1 MLYAL
6 LFFRKGSVVSRVR
19 LIASDLDGT
28 LLRPDGTVSERS
40 RLALRRAQDAGI
52 AVVLVSG
59 RHPSFLRTKAQE
71 AGVEGLALCSNG
83 AIVYDP
89 GADAIVRHMALDPE
103 VARRLISG
111 LREAVPD
118 VAFAIELGPR
128 MSWEP
133 PFAARRG
140 ATSVEVQVC
149 GDVLE
154 LCAEPVTK
162 LIARH
167 PDIESDALMEHARR
181 IAGED
186 MATITY
192 STPHLIE
199 ISRAGVHKAAG
210 LAALCEERGIFPEH
224 VVAFGDMPND
234 LPMLRWAGRGVAVA
248 NAHPQV
254 LETAD
259 EVTRSNVEDGVAVVV
274 ERLLRCA

>member
-1 MLYAL
+1 M
-6 LFFRKGSVVSRVR
+6 SRVR

-28 LLRPDGTVSERS
+28 LLRPDGMVSERS

-59 RHPSFLRTKAQE
+59 RHPSFLRAKARE
-71 AGVEGLALCSNG
+71 ADVEGLALCSNG

-89 GADAIVRHMALDPE
+89 GSDSIVRHVVLDPD
-103 VARRLISG
+103 VARRLVSG
-111 LREAVPD
+111 LRATVPD

-140 ATSVEVQVC
+140 ASAIEVEIQVC
-149 GDVLE
+149 EDVLD

-167 PDIESDALMEHARR
+167 PDLESDALMEHARR
-181 IAGED
+181 IVGED
-186 MATITY
+186 VATITY

-210 LAALCEERGIFPEH
+210 LAALCAERDIRPED

-234 LPMLRWAGRGVAVA
+234 LAMLRWAGRGVAVA

-259 EVTRSNVEDGVAVVV
+259 EITRSNVEDGVALVV
-274 ERLLRCA
+274 ERLLSCA